1 MSAISNIGILT
12 AFAAG
17 LISFLSPCVL
27 PLVPGYVSYVA
38 GESIADADEGSIG
51 TWARLRTL
59 GLSFNFVLGFS
70 TAFVLLGATATAL
83 GQLLL
88 RYRYELNIASG
99 IIVILFGLFVTGLL
113 RWSWMMR
120 DVRLHAAIEGGR
132 PLSAYILGL
141 AFAFGWTPCIGPILG
156 AILTVSAATTTV
168 LGGVVLLAIYSLGL
182 GVPFLLTAMFTD
194 VISHRLKSARRL
206 GRWLQV
212 LAGAAMVLM
221 GIAMVTGQMSVM
233 AYWFLNAFPILA
245 RIG

>member
-1 MSAISNIGILT
+1 MLEISNIGALT

-27 PLVPGYVSYVA
+27 PLVPGYISYVA
-38 GESIADADEGSIG
+38 GESITDLEGSGSAIA
-51 TWARLRTL
+51 ARLRTL

-70 TAFVLLGATATAL
+70 AVFVLLGASATAL

-88 RYRYELNIASG
+88 KYRYELNIVSG
-99 IIVILFGLFVTGLL
+99 IVVIAFGLFVTGLL
-113 RWSWMMR
+113 RWSWMAR
-120 DVRLHAAIEGGR
+120 DLRIHAAVEGGR
-132 PLSAYILGL
+132 PVSAFVLGL

-168 LGGVVLLAIYSLGL
+168 SGGVVLLAIYSLGL

-194 VISHRLKSARRL
+194 VIAHRLKNVRRL

-212 LAGAAMVLM
+212 MAGAAMVLM

-233 AYWFLNAFPILA
+233 AYWFLDTFPILA

>member
-1 MSAISNIGILT
+1 MPEISNIGVLT

-38 GESIADADEGSIG
+38 GQSIADAEAGASGI
-51 TWARLRTL
+51 WARLHTL
-59 GLSFNFVLGFS
+59 GLSFYFVLGFS
-70 TAFVLLGATATAL
+70 TVFVLLGASATAL

-88 RYRYELNIASG
+88 GYRYELNIVGG
-99 IIVILFGLFVTGLL
+99 IVVIVFGLFVVGLL
-113 RWSWMMR
+113 RWSWMASELR
-120 DVRLHAAIEGGR
+120 IHAAIEGGR
-132 PLSAYILGL
+132 PLSAYVLGL

-168 LGGVVLLAIYSLGL
+168 SGGVVLLAIYSLGL

-194 VISHRLKSARRL
+194 AVSHRLKSVRRL

-212 LAGAAMVLM
+212 VAGGAMVLM
-221 GIAMVTGQMSVM
+221 GLAMVTGQMSVM
-233 AYWFLNAFPILA
+233 AYWFLDTFPILA
-245 RIG
+245 KIG